1 MSILLKNIK
10 NLNKDIYIEGNIIS
24 KISNNINLEANE
36 IIDCSNKYAIPAF
49 YNTHTHC
56 AMSIL
61 RGLGD
66 DKELFSWL
74 SEDIW
79 PVEDTLSDDDIYW
92 SSKFAIL
99 EMIKSGTV
107 FFSDMYFNQPMTIKA
122 AHEMGIRAAI
132 SVVGFDLFKKEET
145 EKKKNEILKFLD
157 LDTLNNRIF
166 KTLSCHSLYTVSDE
180 LFKFAVDLANK
191 NNMFL
196 HIHAAE
202 TLKEFN
208 DCQKD
213 FGLTPIEKLKKLGC
227 LGNKTILAHCV
238 HLTDNDVNII
248 KSNDVK
254 IAHCPSSNLKLNS
267 GKMRFQYLLDNNCF
281 LTLGTDGAS
290 SNNTLSMLN
299 EMKIASFSA
308 KDQANSPVAGKAE
321 DIFKIATKNGAEAFG
336 INAGTIEE
344 GKLADLL
351 LLDVNDIQLLPD
363 YNLISNLIYSADK
376 SCITDVICDGKFLMK
391 DRKVEGENEI
401 IDNFKK
407 ITKRLKK

>member
-10 NLNKDIYIEGNIIS
+10 NLNKDIYIENNIIS
-24 KISNNINLEANE
+24 KISGNIDLKTNE
-36 IIDCSNKYAIPAF
+36 VIDCSDKYVVPAF

-56 AMSIL
+56 AMNIL

-79 PVEDTLSDDDIYW
+79 PVEDTLTDDDIYW

-99 EMIKSGTV
+99 EMIKGGTV

-122 AHEMGIRAAI
+122 AHEMGMRAAI
-132 SVVGFDLFKKEET
+132 SVVGFDLFKEEET
-145 EKKKNEILKFLD
+145 KKKKDEFLKFLE
-157 LDTLNNRIF
+157 LDTLDNRIF

-180 LFKFAVDLANK
+180 LFKFTVDLANK

-208 DCQKD
+208 DCKKD
-213 FGLTPIEKLKKLGC
+213 FDLTPIEKLEKLDC
-227 LGNKTILAHCV
+227 LSDKTILAHCV

-248 KSNDVK
+248 KSNGVK
-254 IAHCPSSNLKLNS
+254 ISHCPSSNLKLNS
-267 GKMRFQYLLDNNCF
+267 GKMRFQYLLDNNCY

-290 SNNTLSMLN
+290 SNNALSMLN
-299 EMKIASFSA
+299 EMRMASFSA
-308 KDQANSPVAGKAE
+308 KDQVNSPVAGKAE
-321 DIFKIATKNGAEAFG
+321 DIFKIATRNGAEAFG
-336 INAGTIEE
+336 INAGIIEE
-344 GKLADLL
+344 GKLADML
-351 LLDVNDIQLLPD
+351 LLDADDIQLLPE
-363 YNLISNLIYSADK
+363 YNLISNLVYSADK

-391 DRKVEGENEI
+391 NRKIEGENEI
-401 IDNFKK
+401 INNFKR